1 MLGFVIAFWG
11 TPLMTLSHLVF
22 AIGTTIYMLVGL
34 KLEEMD
40 MIDIYGNLYQEYQ
53 QQVSMLIPLPRINW
67 LNGNHK

>member
-53 QQVSMLIPLPRINW
+53 Q
-67 LNGNHK
+67 